1 MISFTDHIKDKLLRE
16 LSRLG
21 VTEETVT
28 ETIKN
33 PDDLLYDSQT
43 DRYIAVSWSYKVA
56 VVYEKRDSEFLVI
69 TVIYSSTVRSI
80 VDRRR
85 RSGRWI

>member
-33 PDDLLYDSQT
+33 PDDLLYDSRT
-43 DRYIAVSWSYKVA
+43 DGFIAVSWSYKVA
-56 VVYEKRDSEFLVI
+56 VVYKKRDSEFLVI